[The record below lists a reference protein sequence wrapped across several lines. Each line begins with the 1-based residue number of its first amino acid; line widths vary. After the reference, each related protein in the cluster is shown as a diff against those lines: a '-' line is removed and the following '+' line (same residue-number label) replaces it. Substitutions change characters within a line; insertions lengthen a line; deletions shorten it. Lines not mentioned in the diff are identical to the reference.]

1 MTGAIVTI
9 PALHFLPRRTAIS
22 LANMNHSQLRNTIML
37 KTVTFTLMHFGI
49 AFTVAYLLTGS
60 VTVGGLVALV
70 EPLVNSVGF
79 HLHEKLWKRLE
90 ARGIDGANGFAGWG
104 HRHA

>member
-1 MTGAIVTI
+1 
-9 PALHFLPRRTAIS
+9 
-22 LANMNHSQLRNTIML
+22 ML

-79 HLHEKLWKRLE
+79 YLHEKVWKRLE
-90 ARGIDGANGFAGWG
+90 ARGIGGENGIASWG

>member
-1 MTGAIVTI
+1 LTGAIATI
-9 PALHFLPRRTAIS
+9 PALHFLPRHTAIS
-22 LANMNHSQLRNTIML
+22 LANMNHSQLRNAIML